1 MFCSKPNP
9 NLVIK
14 NPAFLELK
22 QEDLPLGEKGH
33 GTCQSIYSLFNSWVL
48 FMTNKELVPFCLMF
62 LSFTFKFPHAVIA
75 ALIKE
80 VSLLIKTVFS
90 V

>member
-33 GTCQSIYSLFNSWVL
+33 GTSQSIYSLFNSWVF
-48 FMTNKELVPFCLMF
+48 FMTDKEWVPFCLVF
-62 LSFTFKFPHAVIA
+62 LSFAFKFKYAVIA
-75 ALIKE
+75 ILIKE
-80 VSLLIKTVFS
+80 V
-90 V
+90 